1 MNVDKLFETL
11 TQDVKKLVPS
21 DMKITSIGFEG
32 PLVVVYTNDYEKFSA
47 DDSLARTI
55 AQSIHRRVDIRPDPS
70 TLEDPNK
77 VEAKI
82 REMIPERT
90 GA

>member
-11 TQDVKKLVPS
+11 TAEVKRLVPS
-21 DMKITSIGFEG
+21 DMRITSINFEG
-32 PLVVVYTNDYEKFSA
+32 PVVVVYTDEYEKFSA

-55 AQSIHRRVDIRPDPS
+55 AQNIHRRVDIRPDPS

-77 VEAKI
+77 VS
-82 REMIPERT
+82 R
-90 GA
+90 